1 MHPAQMAHN
10 KHNTLTGPGPTSEPV
25 VAFYLI
31 QETDLPVKFQGEH
44 QLVTIKIPCPSGRL
58 VEKPALRVTFSH
70 DQSLEEPVG
79 LLGLGSDPR
88 CHVQLPADIAS
99 PVHCRVYA
107 QLNSGPQAWLVDD
120 SSARGTQIQ
129 DDETLPDQLSK
140 TVHSRRQATPGL
152 QSLSIG
158 PYKFSVRA
166 PDNDTEVRRRE
177 NWFSLN
183 KPIPVTSSMLARQL
197 GGVKW
202 DWHRMELVGEGGNG
216 KVYKYMEKNTALLV
230 AVKEEQTTNKA
241 HLEMVLKEINFMRRL
256 CHVSCCPVVM
266 TSSNCRS
273 PFLLTFYSMNLTK
286 SRCLRSLPL
295 CLFT

>member
-1 MHPAQMAHN
+1 MRSAQMAVN
-10 KHNTLTGPGPTSEPV
+10 KHDTLTGPDPTSEPV
-25 VAFYLI
+25 VAFYLT
-31 QETDLPVKFQGEH
+31 QETDLPVKFRGEH
-44 QLVTIKIPCPSGRL
+44 QLVTIKIPCPSGRP
-58 VEKPALRVTFSH
+58 VEKPALRVTFSQY
-70 DQSLEEPVG
+70 QSLAEPVG
-79 LLGLGSDPR
+79 LLGFGSDFR
-88 CHVQLPADIAS
+88 CHVLLPADIAS

-107 QLNSGPQAWLVDD
+107 QLNSGPLAWLVDD
-120 SSARGTQIQ
+120 SSAQGTQIQ
-129 DDETLPDQLSK
+129 DDETSRDQLSK

-152 QSLSIG
+152 QALTIG
-158 PYKFSVRA
+158 PYKFQVRP
-166 PDNDTEVRRRE
+166 PDSDAEVRRRE
-177 NWFSLN
+177 DWFSLN

-202 DWHRMELVGEGGNG
+202 DWHRMERVGEGGNA

-241 HLEMVLKEINFMRRL
+241 HQEMVLGEINFMKRL

-266 TSSNCRS
+266 TSSNCKS
-273 PFLLTFYSMNLTK
+273 PFSLTFYSKNLTT